1 MVNSFVD
8 EGPPMRALL
17 ERFRRAPSEIAS
29 GHATYIG
36 AVLSAFDEADNPP
49 SSSPGHA
56 VQSAFGI
63 QPGDD

>member
-1 MVNSFVD
+1 
-8 EGPPMRALL
+8 MRALL

-49 SSSPGHA
+49 SSSPGRA

-63 QPGDD
+63 QPGHD